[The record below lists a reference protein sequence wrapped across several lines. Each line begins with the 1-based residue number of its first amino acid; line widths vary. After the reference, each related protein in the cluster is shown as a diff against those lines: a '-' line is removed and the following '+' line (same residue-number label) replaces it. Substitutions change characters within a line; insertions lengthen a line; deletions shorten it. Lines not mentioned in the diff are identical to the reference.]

1 MQNFLYQWFLKN
13 NEVFNIFKWQ
23 QGLFKSSFNYD
34 SKPLGIPSEAKKS
47 MKALTLIY

>member
-1 MQNFLYQWFLKN
+1 MQNFLHQWFLKN

-34 SKPLGIPSEAKKS
+34 SKSLGIPSEVKNAWKHWR
-47 MKALTLIY
+47 

>member
-34 SKPLGIPSEAKKS
+34 SKPLGIPSEAKNAWKHWH
-47 MKALTLIY
+47 

>member
-1 MQNFLYQWFLKN
+1 MQNYLYQLLLKN

-34 SKPLGIPSEAKKS
+34 SKSLGIPSEAKNAWKPWR
-47 MKALTLIY
+47 